1 MHFEAK
7 TVKLRDGRTCT
18 LRPAH
23 PDDSAELIEYMIKTA
38 AETEFVL
45 RYPDEVSFTEERERE
60 ILGNI
65 LEDPGHVM
73 MVGYVDGK
81 LAGNCGIN
89 GIGMKRKIRH
99 RCSLA
104 ITLYREYWGLGIGS
118 AMIDYLTELAV
129 KIGFEQIDL
138 EVVADNTRA
147 QALYRKCG
155 FEESGRRIRALKF
168 DDGTYHDEVLMTKI
182 LKK

>member
-1 MHFEAK
+1 MQFETRTFTLK
-7 TVKLRDGRTCT
+7 DGRTCT

-23 PDDSAELIEYMIKTA
+23 PDDSADLIEYMIRTA

-60 ILGNI
+60 ILDGI
-65 LEDPGHVM
+65 LNDPGHVM
-73 MVGYVDGK
+73 MVGIVDGK
-81 LAGNCGIN
+81 LAGNCGIS

-118 AMIDYLTELAV
+118 AMIDYLSELAAE
-129 KIGFEQIDL
+129 IGFEQIDL
-138 EVVADNTRA
+138 EVVADNHRA

-155 FEESGRRIRALKF
+155 FEETGRRLRALKF
-168 DDGTYHDEVLMTKI
+168 DDGTYHDEILMTRL
-182 LKK
+182 LKE

>member
-1 MHFEAK
+1 MIFDARTIRLK
-7 TVKLRDGRTCT
+7 DGRECT
-18 LRPAH
+18 LRPTQ
-23 PDDSAELIEYMIKTA
+23 PDDAPAMIEYLEKTSG
-38 AETEFVL
+38 ETPFLL
-45 RYPDEVSFTEERERE
+45 RYPDEVSYTLEEERALLDRVR
-60 ILGNI
+60 N
-65 LEDPGHVM
+65 DPLSVM
-73 MVGYVDGK
+73 MAAVVDGRI
-81 LAGNCGIN
+81 AGNCSISGL
-89 GIGMKRKIRH
+89 GQKRKIRH